1 MRDRASRDEPT
12 TFVYLSQIAEKLVAY
27 AANDKTVLN
36 AFPQF
41 NASDV
46 LAQARES
53 TARYAAGAPLG
64 E

>member
-1 MRDRASRDEPT
+1 M
-12 TFVYLSQIAEKLVAY
+12 YLSQIAEKLVAY